1 MCSPDSIVRVVFATI
16 ALGMGVNFASLNTII
31 HYDAPS
37 SLDDY
42 FQESGRCG
50 RTGDQAK
57 SVIYWQPKDCPMRK
71 DLTNP
76 RDAEVVA
83 VRRYVENDK
92 ECRRYQL
99 IRYFDPELAKTMP
112 KRDRLLCCDVCS
124 ALVDT

>member
-1 MCSPDSIVRVVFATI
+1 
-16 ALGMGVNFASLNTII
+16 MGVNFASLNAII
-31 HYDAPS
+31 T
-37 SLDDY
+37 LDGY

-50 RTGDQAK
+50 RIGDQAK

-76 RDAEVVA
+76 RDAEVAA

-99 IRYFDPELAKTMP
+99 ICYFDPELA
-112 KRDRLLCCDVCS
+112 
-124 ALVDT
+124 